1 MLGSTS
7 WWSYDGLTFASFLL
21 HQCATSQTFHRP
33 GKPLLNLDIFS
44 SLDIHPRVAILLHGS
59 MQCARI
65 TASLR
70 VNGCCWRGVWVWA
83 HWTPATAYSEALSF
97 PSSRCVPSTCPVGRS
112 RRGRRA
118 AACSF
123 FALKGLTPTGKTWQ
137 NLQPNN
143 CCTGLWGGLLKSSS
157 FL

>member
-21 HQCATSQTFHRP
+21 HQCATSRTFHHP

-44 SLDIHPRVAILLHGS
+44 SLDIHPHVAILLHGS

-65 TASLR
+65 TASLG
-70 VNGCCWRGVWVWA
+70 VDGCCWRGVWVWA
-83 HWTPATAYSEALSF
+83 HWAPAMAYSEALSF
-97 PSSRCVPSTCPVGRS
+97 PSSRYVPLHLPCGEKQKRKEGSSLQLFCSERPHTN
-112 RRGRRA
+112 RGDLTKLPTEQLL
-118 AACSF
+118 CW
-123 FALKGLTPTGKTWQ
+123 ALR
-137 NLQPNN
+137 
-143 CCTGLWGGLLKSSS
+143 GLLKSSS